1 MVCLGEE
8 TISLC
13 FIFFKQRKT
22 NFFFCLLL
30 VSVAAQAFSGCGE
43 QEATVELGCVGFSL
57 QWLLLADL
65 RLSGA
70 QASAVVM
77 HGLKLTHNMWN
88 LSRPG
93 VEPVS
98 PALAGRFFITG
109 PPGKYPSC
117 LLKIYIYLLIGLHQ
131 VLLAAHGI
139 FELHRGMQ
147 DP

>member
-1 MVCLGEE
+1 M
-8 TISLC
+8 
-13 FIFFKQRKT
+13 
-22 NFFFCLLL
+22 
-30 VSVAAQAFSGCGE
+30 
-43 QEATVELGCVGFSL
+43 GFSL

-70 QASAVVM
+70 QASAVAM

-98 PALAGRFFITG
+98 PALAGRFFSTG

-117 LLKIYIYLLIGLHQ
+117 LLKKYIYLLIGLHQ

>member
-1 MVCLGEE
+1 M
-8 TISLC
+8 
-13 FIFFKQRKT
+13 
-22 NFFFCLLL
+22 
-30 VSVAAQAFSGCGE
+30 
-43 QEATVELGCVGFSL
+43 ELGCVGFSL

-70 QASAVVM
+70 QASAVAM

-117 LLKIYIYLLIGLHQ
+117 LLKKYIYLLIGLHQ

>member
-1 MVCLGEE
+1 M
-8 TISLC
+8 
-13 FIFFKQRKT
+13 
-22 NFFFCLLL
+22 
-30 VSVAAQAFSGCGE
+30 VSVAAQAVSGCGE
-43 QEATVELGCVGFSL
+43 QEATVELGCAGFSL
-57 QWLLLADL
+57 QQLLLADL

-93 VEPVS
+93 VEPMS
-98 PALAGRFFITG
+98 PALAGRFFIIG

-117 LLKIYIYLLIGLHQ
+117 FFKKQIYLLIGLHQ

-139 FELHRGMQ
+139 FELDRGMQ
-147 DP
+147 DL